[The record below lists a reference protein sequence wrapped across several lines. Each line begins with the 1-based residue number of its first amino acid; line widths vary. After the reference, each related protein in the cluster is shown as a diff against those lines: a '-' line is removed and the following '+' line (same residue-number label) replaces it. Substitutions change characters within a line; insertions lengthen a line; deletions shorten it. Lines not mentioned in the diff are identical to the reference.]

1 MKRLLRIGFDIF
13 ISSFTPIIT
22 WFFIGILI
30 NKELT
35 NVFTLTYPMQC
46 IMGIIISIFGVGAN
60 VSGIR
65 DKNKNSANNGI
76 LYGTLFS
83 IIIYGLTAI
92 YCKYYIKFMNLDENI
107 YLIFCI
113 YSILQILLQTIL
125 QLILTKLHYQ
135 ELNKKANKI
144 SILFNT
150 INFISLIFTA
160 LITKNQLYIS
170 IITLSILTVF
180 DIIIFIKNVNK
191 IDFKFNIKNCIK
203 YDSVSFSTSI
213 MFFIVYLF
221 GFSQSFSFGE
231 KYVVAITFATLITD
245 IQWDMATAIKEV
257 AKIDIVK
264 EKFDYNYHLKNA
276 TKYISLLILSIILF
290 GLALYSLYKPDFIIV
305 SIFVILHIIDFI
317 MYQFFEIKI
326 TYLEIEYS
334 PAKTTLNNIIASV
347 IRTILS
353 LLPTPF
359 CTIIGQIV
367 CAIYEFTYSSILYK
381 KVQPSI
387 SKNQN

>member
-1 MKRLLRIGFDIF
+1 MKRLLRIAFDIF
-13 ISSFTPIIT
+13 ISSFTPIIS
-22 WFFIGILI
+22 WFFIGVLI

-60 VSGIR
+60 VSSIR

-76 LYGTLFS
+76 LLGSLIS
-83 IIIYGLTAI
+83 IIIFGLTAI
-92 YCKYYIKFMNLDENI
+92 NCKHYIKFMNMNENI
-107 YLIFCI
+107 YLIFGT

-125 QLILTKLHYQ
+125 HLILTKLHYQ

-160 LITKNQLYIS
+160 IITKNQLYIS
-170 IITLSILTVF
+170 VITLSILTIF
-180 DIIIFIKNVNK
+180 DLIIFIKNVSTV
-191 IDFKFNIKNCIK
+191 DFKLNIKNCIK

-213 MFFIVYLF
+213 MFFIVYFF
-221 GFSQSFSFGE
+221 GFSTSFSFGE
-231 KYVVAITFATLITD
+231 KYVVAITFSTLITD
-245 IQWDMATAIKEV
+245 IQWDMATAIKEN

-264 EKFDYNYHLKNA
+264 EKFEYSYHLKNA
-276 TKYISLLILSIILF
+276 IKFVSLLIFSIILL
-290 GLALYSLYKPDFIIV
+290 GIALYPLYNPDFLIV
-305 SIFVILHIIDFI
+305 SIFVVLHIIDFI
-317 MYQFFEIKI
+317 MFSFFEIKI
-326 TYLEIEYS
+326 TYLELEYS

-347 IRTILS
+347 IRTFLS

-367 CAIYEFTYSSILYK
+367 CAIYEFVYSSILYK
-381 KVQPSI
+381 KIYI
-387 SKNQN
+387 SKQ

>member
-1 MKRLLRIGFDIF
+1 MKRLLRIAFDIF
-13 ISSFTPIIT
+13 ISSFTPIIS
-22 WFFIGILI
+22 WFFIGVLI

-60 VSGIR
+60 VSSIR

-76 LYGTLFS
+76 LFGSLIS
-83 IIIYGLTAI
+83 IIIFGLTAI
-92 YCKYYIKFMNLDENI
+92 NCKHYIKFMNMNENI
-107 YLIFCI
+107 YLIFGT

-125 QLILTKLHYQ
+125 HLILTKLHYQ
-135 ELNKKANKI
+135 ELNKKANII

-170 IITLSILTVF
+170 VITLSILTIF
-180 DIIIFIKNVNK
+180 DLIIFIKNVSTV
-191 IDFKFNIKNCIK
+191 DFKLNIKNCIK

-213 MFFIVYLF
+213 MFFIVYFF
-221 GFSQSFSFGE
+221 GFSTSFSFGE
-231 KYVVAITFATLITD
+231 KYVVAITFSTLITD
-245 IQWDMATAIKEV
+245 IQWDMATAIKEN

-264 EKFDYNYHLKNA
+264 EKFEYSYHLKNA
-276 TKYISLLILSIILF
+276 IKFVSLLIFSIILL
-290 GLALYSLYKPDFIIV
+290 GLALYPLYNPDFLIV
-305 SIFVILHIIDFI
+305 SIFVVLHIIDFI
-317 MYQFFEIKI
+317 MFSFFEIKI
-326 TYLEIEYS
+326 TYLELEYS

-347 IRTILS
+347 IRTFLS

-367 CAIYEFTYSSILYK
+367 CAIYEFVYSSILYK
-381 KVQPSI
+381 KIYI
-387 SKNQN
+387 SKQ

>member
-1 MKRLLRIGFDIF
+1 MKRLLRIAFDIF
-13 ISSFTPIIT
+13 ISSFTPIIS
-22 WFFIGILI
+22 WFFIGVLI

-46 IMGIIISIFGVGAN
+46 IMGIIISIFGVGSN

-76 LYGTLFS
+76 LYGSLIS
-83 IIIYGLTAI
+83 IIIFGLTAI
-92 YCKYYIKFMNLDENI
+92 NCKHYIKFMNMNENI
-107 YLIFCI
+107 YLIFGT

-125 QLILTKLHYQ
+125 HLILTKLHYQ

-144 SILFNT
+144 SILFNA
-150 INFISLIFTA
+150 INFISLVFTA

-170 IITLSILTVF
+170 IITLSILTIF
-180 DIIIFIKNVNK
+180 DIIIFLRNVDK
-191 IDFKFNIKNCIK
+191 VDFKFNLINCIK

-213 MFFIVYLF
+213 MFFIVYFF
-221 GFSQSFSFGE
+221 GFSTSFSFGE

-264 EKFDYNYHLKNA
+264 EKFEYSYHLKNA
-276 TKYISLLILSIILF
+276 IKFVSLLIFSIILL
-290 GLALYSLYKPDFIIV
+290 GLALYPLYKPDFLIV
-305 SIFVILHIIDFI
+305 YIFVVLHIIDFI
-317 MYQFFEIKI
+317 MFSFFEIKI
-326 TYLEIEYS
+326 TYLELEYS
-334 PAKTTLNNIIASV
+334 PAKTALNNIIGSI

-367 CAIYEFTYSSILYK
+367 CAVYEFIYSSILYK
-381 KVQPSI
+381 KI
-387 SKNQN
+387 NINKH

>member
-1 MKRLLRIGFDIF
+1 MKRLLRIAFDIF
-13 ISSFTPIIT
+13 ISSFTPIIS
-22 WFFIGILI
+22 WFFIGVLI

-65 DKNKNSANNGI
+65 DKNKNSADNGI
-76 LYGTLFS
+76 LFGSLIS
-83 IIIYGLTAI
+83 IIIFGLTAI
-92 YCKYYIKFMNLDENI
+92 NCKHYIKFMNMNENI
-107 YLIFCI
+107 YLIFGT

-125 QLILTKLHYQ
+125 HLILTKLHYQ

-150 INFISLIFTA
+150 INFMSLIFTA

-170 IITLSILTVF
+170 VITLSILTIF
-180 DIIIFIKNVNK
+180 DLIIFIKNVSAV
-191 IDFKFNIKNCIK
+191 DFKLNIKNCIK

-213 MFFIVYLF
+213 MFFIVYFF
-221 GFSQSFSFGE
+221 GFSTSFSFGE
-231 KYVVAITFATLITD
+231 KYVVAITFSTLITD
-245 IQWDMATAIKEV
+245 IQWDMATAIKEN

-264 EKFDYNYHLKNA
+264 EKFEYSYHLKNA
-276 TKYISLLILSIILF
+276 IKFVSLLIFSIILLGF
-290 GLALYSLYKPDFIIV
+290 ALYPLYNPDFLIV
-305 SIFVILHIIDFI
+305 SIFVVLHIIDFI
-317 MYQFFEIKI
+317 MFSFFEIKI
-326 TYLEIEYS
+326 TYLELEYS
-334 PAKTTLNNIIASV
+334 PTKTTLNNIIASV
-347 IRTILS
+347 IRTFLS

-367 CAIYEFTYSSILYK
+367 CAIYEFVYSSILYK
-381 KVQPSI
+381 KINI
-387 SKNQN
+387 SKH

>member
-1 MKRLLRIGFDIF
+1 MKRLLRIAFDIF
-13 ISSFTPIIT
+13 ISSFTPIIS
-22 WFFIGILI
+22 WFFIGVLI

-65 DKNKNSANNGI
+65 DKNKNSADNGI
-76 LYGTLFS
+76 LFGSLIS
-83 IIIYGLTAI
+83 IILFGLTAI
-92 YCKYYIKFMNLDENI
+92 NCKHYIKFMNMNENI
-107 YLIFCI
+107 YLIFGT

-125 QLILTKLHYQ
+125 HLILTKLHYQ

-150 INFISLIFTA
+150 INFMSLIFTA

-170 IITLSILTVF
+170 VITLSILTIF
-180 DIIIFIKNVNK
+180 DLIIFIKNVSAV
-191 IDFKFNIKNCIK
+191 DFKLNIKNCIK

-213 MFFIVYLF
+213 MFFIVYFF
-221 GFSQSFSFGE
+221 GFSTSFSFGE
-231 KYVVAITFATLITD
+231 KYVVAITFSTLITD
-245 IQWDMATAIKEV
+245 IQWDMATAIKEN

-264 EKFDYNYHLKNA
+264 EKFEYSYHLKNA
-276 TKYISLLILSIILF
+276 IKFVSLLIFSIILL
-290 GLALYSLYKPDFIIV
+290 GLALYPLYNPDFLIV
-305 SIFVILHIIDFI
+305 SIFVVLHIIDFI
-317 MYQFFEIKI
+317 MFSFFEIKI
-326 TYLEIEYS
+326 TYLELEYS
-334 PAKTTLNNIIASV
+334 PTKTTLNNIIASV
-347 IRTILS
+347 IRTFLS

-367 CAIYEFTYSSILYK
+367 CAIYEFVYSSILYK
-381 KVQPSI
+381 KINI
-387 SKNQN
+387 SKH

>member
-46 IMGIIISIFGVGAN
+46 VLGIIISIFGVGAN

-76 LYGTLFS
+76 LYGSLVS
-83 IIIYGLTAI
+83 IIIFGLTAI
-92 YCKYYIKFMNLDENI
+92 NCKHYIKFMNMDENI
-107 YLIFCI
+107 YLIFGT

-125 QLILTKLHYQ
+125 HLILTKLHYQ

-150 INFISLIFTA
+150 INFISLVFTA

-170 IITLSILTVF
+170 VITLSILTIF
-180 DIIIFIKNVNK
+180 DIIIFIKNVPK
-191 IDFKFNIKNCIK
+191 VDFKLNLKNCIK
-203 YDSVSFSTSI
+203 YDSVSFSTQI

-221 GFSQSFSFGE
+221 GFSEAFSFGE
-231 KYVVAITFATLITD
+231 KYVVAITFSTLITD

-264 EKFDYNYHLKNA
+264 EKFDYSYHLKNA
-276 TKYISLLILSIILF
+276 TKFISLLIFSIILLGF
-290 GLALYSLYKPDFIIV
+290 SLYPLYKPDFLIV
-305 SIFVILHIIDFI
+305 SIFVSLHIIDFI
-317 MYQFFEIKI
+317 MFQFFEIKI
-326 TYLEIEYS
+326 TYLELEYS

-367 CAIYEFTYSSILYK
+367 CAIYELVYSSILYK
-381 KVQPSI
+381 KVQPTI
-387 SKNQN
+387 PKKPN

>member
-1 MKRLLRIGFDIF
+1 MKRLLRIAFDIF
-13 ISSFTPIIT
+13 ISSFTPIIS
-22 WFFIGILI
+22 WFFIGVLI

-65 DKNKNSANNGI
+65 DKNKNSADNGI
-76 LYGTLFS
+76 LFGSLIS
-83 IIIYGLTAI
+83 IILFGLTAI
-92 YCKYYIKFMNLDENI
+92 NCKHYIKFMNMNENI
-107 YLIFCI
+107 YLIFGT

-125 QLILTKLHYQ
+125 HLILTKLHYQ

-150 INFISLIFTA
+150 INFMSLIFTA

-170 IITLSILTVF
+170 VITLSILTIF
-180 DIIIFIKNVNK
+180 DLIIFIKNVSAV
-191 IDFKFNIKNCIK
+191 DFKLNIKNCIK

-213 MFFIVYLF
+213 MFFIVYFF
-221 GFSQSFSFGE
+221 GFSTSFSFGE
-231 KYVVAITFATLITD
+231 KYVVAITFSTLITD
-245 IQWDMATAIKEV
+245 IQWDMATAIKEN

-264 EKFDYNYHLKNA
+264 EKFEYSYHLKNA
-276 TKYISLLILSIILF
+276 IKFVSLLIFSIILLGF
-290 GLALYSLYKPDFIIV
+290 ALYPLYNPDFLIV
-305 SIFVILHIIDFI
+305 SIFVVLHIIDFI
-317 MYQFFEIKI
+317 MFSFFEIKI
-326 TYLEIEYS
+326 TYLELEYS
-334 PAKTTLNNIIASV
+334 PTKTTLNNIIASV
-347 IRTILS
+347 IRTFLS

-367 CAIYEFTYSSILYK
+367 CAIYEFVYSSILYK
-381 KVQPSI
+381 KINI
-387 SKNQN
+387 SKH